1 MEKIRTE
8 KERTQGNSPAGS
20 LEGNKAD
27 MTKNEAP
34 ISKTN
39 ETEQGA
45 PKKKK
50 IVMITNPENSR
61 MPGITEHRTDR
72 HAVRDIVLKAEDA
85 RTEIGPKTVQEQT
98 IAAVT
103 IAVAMI

>member
-1 MEKIRTE
+1 
-8 KERTQGNSPAGS
+8 
-20 LEGNKAD
+20 
-27 MTKNEAP
+27 
-34 ISKTN
+34 
-39 ETEQGA
+39 
-45 PKKKK
+45 
-50 IVMITNPENSR
+50 